1 MSIEL
6 DLNINNYSI
15 SDIENFFG
23 LNEDYKLDDIQK
35 SEKNIINILI
45 SDNNYNKD
53 KKAQILNFLKNARNK
68 LIKILKANL
77 DIQNSGFIEDY
88 DKLII
93 KDDENY
99 VRNQTSVS
107 TNGNSF
113 VINKDTTSF
122 NDIIDKNRY
131 LNPVETYPTT
141 VSRSYLNNLK
151 RKTVLQTIILNSQ
164 YREDYCN
171 TLSTDFTIILPM
183 YLKNVLSIRLSS
195 LQIPNSLYC
204 ISQTNKNNALY
215 LREDAV
221 GGVEG
226 VVIIPDGNYDASSFV
241 TVLQN
246 EINTQLSTN
255 FTVLYDSNTRK
266 ITISNNI
273 PYQFTMNFFIDLEPG
288 TNIQTEFILNENYK
302 IVNCV
307 DITELYKRLGWLMG
321 YRGAEYSGF
330 TEYQTEG
337 IFNGAFTNYIYFTLN
352 DFNNSQSQNIIGIFP
367 NSIIGNN
374 ILAMIPLTADSFNVC
389 FDSGADFIEKKR
401 EYFGPVNIQKFK
413 IQLLN
418 QYGEIL
424 DLNNMDFSFS
434 LELEIGYDW

>member
-23 LNEDYKLDDIQK
+23 LNKDYKLDDIQK

-53 KKAQILNFLKNARNK
+53 KKAQILDFLKNARNK
-68 LIKILKANL
+68 LIKILRSNL

-113 VINKDTTSF
+113 VLNKDTTSL
-122 NDIIDKNRY
+122 NDKIDKNRY

-141 VSRSYLNNLK
+141 ISRSYLNNLK

-226 VVIIPDGNYDASSFV
+226 VVIIPDGNYDAASFV

-246 EINTQLSTN
+246 EI
-255 FTVLYDSNTRK
+255 TR
-266 ITISNNI
+266 
-273 PYQFTMNFFIDLEPG
+273 
-288 TNIQTEFILNENYK
+288 
-302 IVNCV
+302 
-307 DITELYKRLGWLMG
+307 
-321 YRGAEYSGF
+321 
-330 TEYQTEG
+330 
-337 IFNGAFTNYIYFTLN
+337 
-352 DFNNSQSQNIIGIFP
+352 
-367 NSIIGNN
+367 
-374 ILAMIPLTADSFNVC
+374 LTKEIADKN
-389 FDSGADFIEKKR
+389 AK
-401 EYFGPVNIQKFK
+401 IQKATNAK
-413 IQLLN
+413 IGSVN
-418 QYGEIL
+418 DYV
-424 DLNNMDFSFS
+424 N
-434 LELEIGYDW
+434 